1 MKIIALNWKNTQT
14 QESAQTLLKT
24 VEDVANIYPDYE
36 WIVFPGDPLLC
47 PLEKGEEWVNLTLSN
62 EGWKFKWRGEGGFQ
76 GYWNHIKLGNQQFS
90 EENALPYCLIGH
102 MSQRLA
108 GKTDGVIKWE
118 IERVKEGPITPFLC
132 VGPLR
137 EEDTLSTVLTEQLTV
152 LENWPRE
159 RPIVIAYEPGFAVGT
174 GKTMTLED
182 IEIVTDILSKAFEIF
197 ENKRIIYGG
206 SVNDTNIA
214 QILTITDG
222 VLIGTAS
229 QKSSTLLA
237 LSIALGQD

>member
-1 MKIIALNWKNTQT
+1 MKIIALNWKDTQT
-14 QESAQTLLKT
+14 QESAQNLIKT
-24 VEDVANIYPDYE
+24 TEDVANIYPDYE
-36 WIVFPGDPLLC
+36 WIVFPGDEFLP
-47 PLEKGEEWVNLTLSN
+47 TLIT
-62 EGWKFKWRGEGGFQ
+62 RL
-76 GYWNHIKLGNQQFS
+76 HLGIQNIS
-90 EENALPYCLIGH
+90 PETTLPYCLIGH

-108 GKTDGVIKWE
+108 GKTDEVIKWE
-118 IERVKEGPITPFLC
+118 IETVEHGTTTPFLC

-137 EEDTLSTVLTEQLTV
+137 EEDTLDWVITQQLTV

-159 RPIVIAYEPGFAVGT
+159 RPIVIAYEPGFAIWT

-182 IEIVTDILSKAFEIF
+182 IEIVTDILHEALKDFT
-197 ENKRIIYGG
+197 NKRIIYGW

-214 QILTITDG
+214 HILEITDG

-237 LSIALGQD
+237 LSIALWQE

>member
-1 MKIIALNWKNTQT
+1 MKIIALNWKDTQT
-14 QESAQTLLKT
+14 LESAQNLLKT
-24 VEDVANIYPDYE
+24 AEDISNIYPDYE
-36 WIVFPGDPLLC
+36 WIVFPGDEFLPTLTTRLPL
-47 PLEKGEEWVNLTLSN
+47 GTQNVLS
-62 EGWKFKWRGEGGFQ
+62 
-76 GYWNHIKLGNQQFS
+76 
-90 EENALPYCLIGH
+90 ENTLPYCLIGH

-108 GKTDGVIKWE
+108 GKTDEVIKWE
-118 IERVKEGPITPFLC
+118 IETVEHSTTIPFLC
-132 VGPLR
+132 VGPLH
-137 EEDTLSTVLTEQLTV
+137 EEDTLGWVLTEQLTV

-182 IEIVTDILSKAFEIF
+182 IEIVTDILREALKTFK
-197 ENKRIIYGG
+197 NKHIIYGG

-229 QKSSTLLA
+229 QKSSSLLA
-237 LSIALGQD
+237 LSIALWQE